1 MNKRKSHSQITTS
14 GLHYVLDMSIEQATE
29 RMLQLQLEGYV
40 VLVMEFPDDD
50 DDYLEMVVRHVVE
63 VQILLQR
70 WQGTQTRI
78 DMYIE
83 KPQVSIRWYI
93 IGALLLLSMSIAS
106 KINAPENIMSLVL
119 LFLFLSGLFAIL
131 QQPANSAKNSIQ
143 LSQLSTQL
151 LEKIDKHIDDVKVE
165 TLHFGKGLSARIQA
179 EDLFD
184 MDEDYTSI
192 NDEQQQ

>member
-14 GLHYVLDMSIEQATE
+14 GLHYVLDTPLEQAAE
-29 RMLQLQLEGYV
+29 RMLQLQLDGYV
-40 VLVMEFPDDD
+40 VLVMEFPGEDDC
-50 DDYLEMVVRHVVE
+50 LEMSIRRKWTRTYIAE
-63 VQILLQR
+63 VQVLLKR

-78 DMYIE
+78 DMQTQ
-83 KPQVSIRWYI
+83 KPGYGVWRYI
-93 IGALLLLSMSIAS
+93 ICIS
-106 KINAPENIMSLVL
+106 
-119 LFLFLSGLFAIL
+119 LFAIPIIGIL
-131 QQPANSAKNSIQ
+131 VGLVVIFQQYVSFNRRIKCWQ
-143 LSQLSTQL
+143 LSSDLMQKL
-151 LEKIDKHIDDVKVE
+151 DKHIDDIKVE